1 MTRTRSLLICILTFG
16 ALAVSVTSAQAAGC
30 DTWYGPSGSSST
42 ATTGAWSVATNWST
56 GAIPLTA
63 DDVCITVPGTYTV
76 TLAPFMISEPGYPTY
91 AGDSVNSLTLGAA
104 SGTQTLDVDGQASI
118 SGSNETVNG
127 TNLFVANSST
137 INANGTLILDSTAG
151 GTPTPGTQSGGG
163 ATISGGP
170 LLNYGHIVTQQED
183 PSTNPGAGAFFGLYG
198 LTNETGAS
206 VKINTGTL
214 TESQANAWVATN
226 DGTITVASGASWL
239 LIPNT
244 FSTASF
250 TNNGSVVNDG
260 SITDN
265 GATWAQSGGAVSGN
279 AVVLQNAATL
289 ADSAGAAAFLQN
301 YGSATITG
309 TIPAGQTVTVQGEPY
324 NSGGETYYSSAMSL
338 GGAALVND
346 GTLVL
351 DADGT
356 GSTSGGAVSLTDGSI
371 QNNGTINAEVQ
382 DPSWAVHLQAGLA
395 NSHAGTVNVTGG
407 QLIQD
412 SGTATTNDGVVTLG
426 PGAVYLLEE
435 GSSFV
440 NASDGTLSP
449 QLASAS
455 SIGTFQLS
463 GPCCNGPGTFT
474 AGGTLMADLTGGF
487 LPTANQEFQLFAL
500 TGGKFTGTFATVGN
514 GFTADYA
521 NEVASPAFVG
531 AIYRS
536 TPPPPPAVPTVPTVP
551 TVHVGSILGGHGKLT
566 LALSCPAGGAACA
579 TLSVTATVTEHLKGG
594 KITAITARK
603 KKAHAQTKHV
613 VIATAG
619 ASLAAGATK
628 TLTLTLNATGN
639 ALLKKYGK
647 LTTTVTASSGGKTL
661 QTSTVHVQKA
671 VKPKKK
677 K

>member
-1 MTRTRSLLICILTFG
+1 
-16 ALAVSVTSAQAAGC
+16 
-30 DTWYGPSGSSST
+30 
-42 ATTGAWSVATNWST
+42 VATNWST

-76 TLAPFMISEPGYPTY
+76 TLAPFTISEPGYPTY
-91 AGDSVNSLTLGAA
+91 AGDNVNSLTLGAP
-104 SGTQTLDVDGQASI
+104 SGTQTLDVSGQASI
-118 SGSNETVNG
+118 SGSNETVNS

-151 GTPTPGTQSGGG
+151 GTPTSGTPPTQSGGG

-206 VKINTGTL
+206 VQINPGTL
-214 TESQANAWVATN
+214 TESQANTWVATN

-301 YGSATITG
+301 YGSVTITG

-324 NSGGETYYSSAMSL
+324 NSGGETYSITTEL
-338 GGAALVND
+338 GGAQLVND

-500 TGGKFTGTFATVGN
+500 TGGTFTGTFATVGN
-514 GFTADYA
+514 GFTADYTKEA
-521 NEVASPAFVG
+521 ASPAYVG
-531 AIYRS
+531 VIYQAA
-536 TPPPPPAVPTVPTVP
+536 PAAPAAPATSAAHPNAD
-551 TVHVGSILGGHGKLT
+551 VGSILGGHGKLT

-603 KKAHAQTKHV
+603 KKAHTQTKHV
-613 VIATAG
+613 VIATAN
-619 ASLAAGATK
+619 ASLPAGATK

-671 VKPKKK
+671 AKPKKK

>member
-1 MTRTRSLLICILTFG
+1 
-16 ALAVSVTSAQAAGC
+16 VQ
-30 DTWYGPSGSSST
+30 
-42 ATTGAWSVATNWST
+42 
-56 GAIPLTA
+56 
-63 DDVCITVPGTYTV
+63 
-76 TLAPFMISEPGYPTY
+76 
-91 AGDSVNSLTLGAA
+91 
-104 SGTQTLDVDGQASI
+104 
-118 SGSNETVNG
+118 
-127 TNLFVANSST
+127 
-137 INANGTLILDSTAG
+137 IN
-151 GTPTPGTQSGGG
+151 P
-163 ATISGGP
+163 
-170 LLNYGHIVTQQED
+170 
-183 PSTNPGAGAFFGLYG
+183 
-198 LTNETGAS
+198 
-206 VKINTGTL
+206 GTL
-214 TESQANAWVATN
+214 TESQANTWVATN

-324 NSGGETYYSSAMSL
+324 NYQGETYYSSATSL

-356 GSTSGGAVSLTDGSI
+356 GSTSGGAVSLADGSI

-514 GFTADYA
+514 SFTADYT
-521 NEVASPAFVG
+521 NEAASPAFVG
-531 AIYRS
+531 VIYQS
-536 TPPPPPAVPTVPTVP
+536 TPKPPPPVPTVP

-603 KKAHAQTKHV
+603 KKAHTQTKQV
-613 VIATAG
+613 VIATAV

-647 LTTTVTASSGGKTL
+647 LTTIVTASSGGKTL